1 MAKKRRM
8 MILTEGQLG
17 IFSSK
22 TATSLIRYCPDE
34 TVCVLD
40 SKAARSGKRLEEIIN
55 VGHGIPI
62 VSTVA
67 EGLKH
72 KPDQLVIGIA
82 PVGGKLPESWR
93 KIILQAI
100 SAGLH
105 IVSGLHHILN
115 DDKEFAAAAKR
126 KKVTIWDCRVAP
138 ADISVAEDKLRD
150 LKQRRVALVG
160 SDCNLGKMVT
170 SIELDRGLRKAGYDS
185 EFVATGQTGIMIAG
199 SGIATDHVISDYV
212 NGAAERLCWERRK
225 RQIVIIEG
233 QGSVFHPAYSGVT
246 VGMLHGSMPHAI
258 IYQHGPKRTRI
269 HHYEKFP
276 IPPVPQGI
284 KLVEDLVKPLFPAKV
299 IAVGL
304 NTVGMTDDEAE
315 RAMRK
320 LEDETGLPAAD
331 PIRHGPEKLVRATE
345 KALGLKRPVLKGF
358 KPRALAGAA
367 R

>member
-1 MAKKRRM
+1 MSKKRRM

-40 SKAARSGKRLEEIIN
+40 SKAAKTGKSLEEIVK
-55 VGHGIPI
+55 VGAGIPI
-62 VSTVA
+62 VANVA
-67 EGLKH
+67 QGLKL
-72 KPDQLVIGIA
+72 KPNQLVIGIA
-82 PVGGKLPESWR
+82 PVGGKLPLSWR

-100 SAGLH
+100 AAGLE

-115 DDKEFAAAAKR
+115 DDKEFAAAAK
-126 KKVTIWDCRVAP
+126 KKGVRIWDCRVAP
-138 ADISVAEDKLRD
+138 EDISVSEDKLRD
-150 LKQRRVALVG
+150 LKQLRVALVG

-199 SGIATDHVISDYV
+199 SGIAVDHVISDYV

-233 QGSVFHPAYSGVT
+233 QGSVYHPAYSGVT
-246 VGMLHGSMPHAI
+246 VGLLHGSMPHAI
-258 IYQHGPKRTRI
+258 IYQHGPARTRI

-276 IPPVPQGI
+276 IMPLTQGI
-284 KLVEDLVKPLFPAKV
+284 KLVEDLVKPLFPAPV

-304 NTVGMTDDEAE
+304 NTVGLSDAEAT
-315 RAMRK
+315 RITK
-320 LEDETGLPAAD
+320 QIEDETGLPAAD

-345 KALGLKRPVLKGF
+345 RALELKRPVLKGV
-358 KPRALAGAA
+358 RATAGAA